1 MFPSSKAQRLKLLE
15 EFLVR
20 SDADGKILALIV
32 DEAHQLSPDLLEE
45 VRLLGNFESND
56 CKLLQIVLV
65 GQNELNDRLNLP
77 QLWQL
82 KQRIAIRLSLRRLDR
97 EAVEEYIRFR
107 WGKAGG
113 EEPNPFTNAA
123 LDGIAC
129 WSNGIPRLINVI
141 CDNALLIAFAETS
154 NAIDIQTIREACEE
168 LALPTPTIT
177 PRSSTFAGA
186 RPFVRPAGQP
196 SSRVPRASGSRNTYE
211 RVGCFQTIPGKALVA
226 AHGLPTAPADPVQVQ
241 YSVAERTLAITASGT
256 NEVQTLRC
264 IVCRGAVHYSNAGF
278 VALPCTPK
286 NDVAWLNS
294 ASGISFGRYGTVF
307 SSGALE
313 TTSSAHGV
321 SGSVEVWVQPDHWSG
336 GTILA
341 FYEPESRRLFALQQ
355 SLSDLKLETEVQDD
369 ENQTAK
375 ARLYVGRSI
384 PALFAGE
391 EADLRNR
398 HVRS

>member
-1 MFPSSKAQRLKLLE
+1 MYEKFFALTRAPFSLVPDPECVHLTAQHADAISGLAFGVLARKGYLVLTAEAGLGKTTALRSLSQLLSESNVQSSVIFAPTLTAPEFLELVLLNFGFKDVPVSKAQRLKLLE
-15 EFLVR
+15 EFLIR
-20 SDADGKILALIV
+20 SDADGKILALVV

-45 VRLLGNFESND
+45 VRLLGNFETND

-97 EAVEEYIRFR
+97 DAVEEYIRFR

-154 NAIDIQTIREACEE
+154 NVIDIQTVREACEE

-186 RPFVRPAGQP
+186 RPFVRPAEQP
-196 SSRVPRASGSRNTYE
+196 SIESPEQVGPETPTNGWVASRPSLVKRWSRLTDSQQ
-211 RVGCFQTIPGKALVA
+211 RR
-226 AHGLPTAPADPVQVQ
+226 PTR
-241 YSVAERTLAITASGT
+241 S
-256 NEVQTLRC
+256 
-264 IVCRGAVHYSNAGF
+264 
-278 VALPCTPK
+278 K
-286 NDVAWLNS
+286 
-294 ASGISFGRYGTVF
+294 SGILS
-307 SSGALE
+307 LN
-313 TTSSAHGV
+313 
-321 SGSVEVWVQPDHWSG
+321 
-336 GTILA
+336 
-341 FYEPESRRLFALQQ
+341 EPW
-355 SLSDLKLETEVQDD
+355 
-369 ENQTAK
+369 
-375 ARLYVGRSI
+375 
-384 PALFAGE
+384 P
-391 EADLRNR
+391 
-398 HVRS
+398 